1 MDEQTLVV
9 VELLS
14 RLKTK
19 VNKFKK
25 AFENKTCENAKEL
38 LTNFQKDFNDYY
50 QRNVTKDMYKE

>member
-1 MDEQTLVV
+1 MLFSDVMFM
-9 VELLS
+9 
-14 RLKTK
+14 KTK